1 MGNKYGQQA
10 LIAKRSIRLSSH
22 FGAVRNQSDVF
33 RVTNSIALRLSTSKA
48 LVIHRNRRKPSGAS
62 SVAASAC
69 VVKTTR
75 GPLSKK
81 TSPDLYRY
89 VSGLDRL
96 DRIEYRYDND
106 STGLNTGIELIG
118 QD

>member
-81 TSPDLYRY
+81 QVQTCTGMCP
-89 VSGLDRL
+89 VW
-96 DRIEYRYDND
+96 IAW
-106 STGLNTGIELIG
+106 TGLNTGMTMIRQE
-118 QD
+118 

>member
-10 LIAKRSIRLSSH
+10 LLAKRSIRLSSH

-81 TSPDLYRY
+81 QVQTC
-89 VSGLDRL
+89 
-96 DRIEYRYDND
+96 
-106 STGLNTGIELIG
+106 TGMCLVWIAWTGFNTGMTMIR